1 MQLYNISL
9 LESTSLATWSVT
21 SFTNVVF
28 RNMLDGG
35 KFRLQTIQTGAVIY
49 MKYRLLFSR
58 VSCCLPILETGQI
71 ITGMARFTITVV
83 LKVRVCVY
91 KLT

>member
-1 MQLYNISL
+1 
-9 LESTSLATWSVT
+9 
-21 SFTNVVF
+21 
-28 RNMLDGG
+28 MLDGG
-35 KFRLQTIQTGAVIY
+35 KFRLQTIQTGD

-58 VSCCLPILETGQI
+58 VSCCLPVLETGQI
-71 ITGMARFTITVV
+71 ITGMVRFTITVV